1 MTEIQNINFPKQDHI
16 VAQQRDPDPG
26 NPLQSAPFY
35 ARPVLKAAGRLT
47 HGRLTV
53 SLPNGE
59 VLTFSGASA
68 GTNAEITI
76 KDYHFAWSI
85 ILNGHLGA
93 AESYLRGDWDS
104 PDVEKVL
111 ELFAENK
118 EIFNSIMS
126 GLPLQ
131 RFVERIGHGL
141 RRNNRSGSKK
151 NIHFHYDLGNSFYKR
166 WLDPTMTYSSARF
179 ASPQQELSDAQTN
192 KYRSLAESIDLR
204 PESNLLEIG
213 CGWGGFAEYAASEIG
228 CKVTAL
234 TISQEQLKFARE
246 RIASKGLSD
255 RVEVRYQDYRDVTE
269 KFDRIASIEMFEA
282 VGEQYWAT
290 YFAKVRDCL
299 TPGGLAGL
307 QIITIDDGSFEAYR
321 KSVDFIQRYVFPGG
335 MLPSP
340 AALKRQVSQ
349 AGLSWKDSV
358 EFGLDY
364 AETLARWR
372 DRFLS
377 AWPEIR
383 EMGFDERF
391 RRLWEFYLAYCE
403 AGFRTGNVDVTQ
415 LTLSRP

>member
-1 MTEIQNINFPKQDHI
+1 MIETDSHI
-16 VAQQRDPDPG
+16 LRQV
-26 NPLQSAPFY
+26 PFH
-35 ARPVLKAAGRLT
+35 ARAVLKAAGNLAR
-47 HGRLTV
+47 GQLTV
-53 SLPNGE
+53 TLPNGE
-59 VLTFSGASA
+59 TLIFTGAAA
-68 GTNAEITI
+68 GKEAEITI
-76 KDYHFAWSI
+76 IDYHFAWSI

-93 AESYLRGDWDS
+93 AESFLRGDWES
-104 PDVEKVL
+104 PDVERVL
-111 ELFAENK
+111 ELFAENR
-118 EIFNSIMS
+118 EVFTSVMN
-126 GLPLQ
+126 GLSFQ
-131 RFVERIGHGL
+131 RLTERIAHGF
-141 RRNNRSGSKK
+141 RKNNRAGSKK

-179 ASPQQELSDAQTN
+179 DSPHQDLSAAQMN
-192 KYRSLAESIDLR
+192 KYRSLAHNMDLK
-204 PESNLLEIG
+204 PDSNLLEIG

-234 TISQEQLKFARE
+234 TISNEQLAFARE

-255 RVEVRYQDYRDVTE
+255 RVEVRFQDYRDVTE

-282 VGEQYWAT
+282 VGEQYWPA
-290 YFAKVRDCL
+290 YFSKVRDCL

-307 QIITIDDGSFEAYR
+307 QIITIDDRSFESYR
-321 KSVDFIQRYVFPGG
+321 KGVDFIQRYVFPGG

-340 AALKRQVSQ
+340 SALKRQVSQ
-349 AGLSWKDSV
+349 AGLSWKANV

-372 DRFLS
+372 DRFQS

-391 RRLWEFYLAYCE
+391 RRLWDFYLAYCE

>member
-1 MTEIQNINFPKQDHI
+1 MIETDSHI
-16 VAQQRDPDPG
+16 LRQV
-26 NPLQSAPFY
+26 PFH
-35 ARPVLKAAGRLT
+35 ARAVLKAAGNLAR
-47 HGRLTV
+47 GQLTV
-53 SLPNGE
+53 TLPNGE
-59 VLTFSGASA
+59 TLIFTGAAA
-68 GTNAEITI
+68 GKEAEITI
-76 KDYHFAWSI
+76 IDYHFAWSI

-93 AESYLRGDWDS
+93 AESFLRGDWES
-104 PDVEKVL
+104 PDVERVL
-111 ELFAENK
+111 ELFAENR
-118 EIFNSIMS
+118 EVFTSVMN
-126 GLPLQ
+126 GLSFQ
-131 RFVERIGHGL
+131 RLTERIAHGF
-141 RRNNRSGSKK
+141 RKNNRAGSKK

-179 ASPQQELSDAQTN
+179 DSPHQDLSAAQMN
-192 KYRSLAESIDLR
+192 KYRSLAHNMDLK
-204 PESNLLEIG
+204 PDSNLLEIG

-234 TISQEQLKFARE
+234 TISNEQLAFARE

-255 RVEVRYQDYRDVTE
+255 RVEVRFQDYRDVTE

-282 VGEQYWAT
+282 VGEQYWPA
-290 YFAKVRDCL
+290 YFSKVRDCL

-307 QIITIDDGSFEAYR
+307 QIITIDDRSFESYR
-321 KSVDFIQRYVFPGG
+321 KGVDFIQRYVFPGG

-340 AALKRQVSQ
+340 SALKRQVSQ
-349 AGLSWKDSV
+349 AGLSWKTNV

-372 DRFLS
+372 DRFQS

-391 RRLWEFYLAYCE
+391 RRLWDFYLAYCE

>member
-1 MTEIQNINFPKQDHI
+1 MIETDSHI
-16 VAQQRDPDPG
+16 LRQV
-26 NPLQSAPFY
+26 PFH
-35 ARPVLKAAGRLT
+35 ARAVLKAAGNLAR
-47 HGRLTV
+47 GQLTV
-53 SLPNGE
+53 TLPNGE
-59 VLTFSGASA
+59 TLIFTGAAA
-68 GTNAEITI
+68 GKEAEITI
-76 KDYHFAWSI
+76 IDYHFAWSI

-93 AESYLRGDWDS
+93 AESFLRGDWES
-104 PDVEKVL
+104 PDVERVL
-111 ELFAENK
+111 ELFAENR
-118 EIFNSIMS
+118 EVFTSVMN
-126 GLPLQ
+126 GLSFQ
-131 RFVERIGHGL
+131 RLTERIAHGF
-141 RRNNRSGSKK
+141 RKNNRAGSKK

-179 ASPQQELSDAQTN
+179 DSPHQDLSAAQMN
-192 KYRSLAESIDLR
+192 KYRSLAHNMDLK
-204 PESNLLEIG
+204 PDSNLLEIG

-234 TISQEQLKFARE
+234 TISNEQLAFARE

-255 RVEVRYQDYRDVTE
+255 RVEVRFQDYRDVTE

-282 VGEQYWAT
+282 VGEQYWPA
-290 YFAKVRDCL
+290 YFSKVRDCL

-307 QIITIDDGSFEAYR
+307 QIITIDDRSFESYR
-321 KSVDFIQRYVFPGG
+321 KGVDFIQRYVFPGG

-340 AALKRQVSQ
+340 SALKRQVSQ
-349 AGLSWKDSV
+349 AGLSWKTNV

-372 DRFLS
+372 DRFQR

-391 RRLWEFYLAYCE
+391 RRLWDFYLAYCE

>member
-1 MTEIQNINFPKQDHI
+1 MIETDSHI
-16 VAQQRDPDPG
+16 LRQV
-26 NPLQSAPFY
+26 PFH
-35 ARPVLKAAGRLT
+35 ARAVLKAAGNLAR
-47 HGRLTV
+47 GQLTV
-53 SLPNGE
+53 TLPNGE
-59 VLTFSGASA
+59 TLIFTGAAA
-68 GTNAEITI
+68 GKEAEITI
-76 KDYHFAWSI
+76 IDYHFAWSI

-93 AESYLRGDWDS
+93 AESFLRGDWES
-104 PDVEKVL
+104 PDVERVL
-111 ELFAENK
+111 ELFAENR
-118 EIFNSIMS
+118 EVFTSVMN
-126 GLPLQ
+126 GLSFQ
-131 RFVERIGHGL
+131 RLTERIAHGF
-141 RRNNRSGSKK
+141 RKNNRAGSKK

-179 ASPQQELSDAQTN
+179 DSPHQDLSAAQMN
-192 KYRSLAESIDLR
+192 KYRSLAHNMDLK
-204 PESNLLEIG
+204 PDSNLLEIG

-234 TISQEQLKFARE
+234 TISNEQLAFARE
-246 RIASKGLSD
+246 RIASKGMSD
-255 RVEVRYQDYRDVTE
+255 RVEVRFQDYRDVTE

-282 VGEQYWAT
+282 VGEQYWPA
-290 YFAKVRDCL
+290 YFSKVRDCL

-307 QIITIDDGSFEAYR
+307 QIITIDDRSFESYR
-321 KSVDFIQRYVFPGG
+321 KGVDFIQRYVFPGG

-340 AALKRQVSQ
+340 SALKRQVSQ
-349 AGLSWKDSV
+349 AGLSWKANV

-372 DRFLS
+372 DRFQS

-391 RRLWEFYLAYCE
+391 RRLWDFYLAYCE

>member
-1 MTEIQNINFPKQDHI
+1 MIETDSHI
-16 VAQQRDPDPG
+16 LRQV
-26 NPLQSAPFY
+26 PFH
-35 ARPVLKAAGRLT
+35 ARAVLKAAGNLAR
-47 HGRLTV
+47 GQLTV
-53 SLPNGE
+53 TLPNGE
-59 VLTFSGASA
+59 TLIFTGAAA
-68 GTNAEITI
+68 GKEAEITI
-76 KDYHFAWSI
+76 IDYHFAWSI

-93 AESYLRGDWDS
+93 AESFLRGDWES
-104 PDVEKVL
+104 PDVERVL
-111 ELFAENK
+111 ELFAENR
-118 EIFNSIMS
+118 EVFTSVMN
-126 GLPLQ
+126 GLSFQ
-131 RFVERIGHGL
+131 RLTERIAHGF
-141 RRNNRSGSKK
+141 RKNNRAGSKK

-179 ASPQQELSDAQTN
+179 DSPHQDLSAAQMN
-192 KYRSLAESIDLR
+192 KYRSLARNMDLK
-204 PESNLLEIG
+204 PDSNLLEIG

-234 TISQEQLKFARE
+234 TISNEQLAFARE

-255 RVEVRYQDYRDVTE
+255 RVEVRFQDYRDVTE

-282 VGEQYWAT
+282 VGEQYWPA
-290 YFAKVRDCL
+290 YFSKVRDCL

-307 QIITIDDGSFEAYR
+307 QIITIDDRSFESYR
-321 KSVDFIQRYVFPGG
+321 KGVDFIQRYVFPGG

-340 AALKRQVSQ
+340 SALKRQVSQ
-349 AGLSWKDSV
+349 AGLSWKTNV

-372 DRFLS
+372 DRFQS

-391 RRLWEFYLAYCE
+391 RRLWDFYLAYCE